1 MVGVQI
7 ADQFAQSFIKVCLK
21 ATLPATSAL
30 LSSPEYHSALEAITV
45 LEAQLLDTH
54 FLTDRLMS
62 EFAANV
68 LVLLLFFIFIF
79 YFHNFNYQ

>member
-1 MVGVQI
+1 MVGAQI
-7 ADQFAQSFIKVCLK
+7 ADQFAQSFIKLCLK

-68 LVLLLFFIFIF
+68 LVFESFL
-79 YFHNFNYQ
+79 